1 MAAAAVPSAMTAGI
15 PAVMVPAPTIPT
27 VVVAI
32 AAIAPKY
39 AKYAQR
45 IVGLV
50 IAVVGSVIAIIRR
63 VIAVMW
69 PIVVM
74 AVIIVVMIMPM
85 DDHPMVVSM
94 VMRTRLGIGCRQ
106 HDHT

>member
-1 MAAAAVPSAMTAGI
+1 MAAAMPSAMTAGI
-15 PAVMVPAPTIPT
+15 PAVMVSAVTVPT

-32 AAIAPKY
+32 AAITPE
-39 AKYAQR
+39 YAQG

-74 AVIIVVMIMPM
+74 AVIVVVMIIPM

-94 VMRTRLGIGCRQ
+94 MMRTRLGIGCRQ
-106 HDHT
+106 RDHT